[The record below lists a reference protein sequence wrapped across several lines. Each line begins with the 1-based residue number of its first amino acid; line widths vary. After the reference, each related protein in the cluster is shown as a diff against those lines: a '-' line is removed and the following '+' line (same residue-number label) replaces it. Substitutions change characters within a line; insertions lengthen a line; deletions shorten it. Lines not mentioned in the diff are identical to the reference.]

1 MQMNPNKIPNV
12 VFIGAKETGKTTT
25 IEKLWNKNSSAI
37 NVQENIEGRGNIIY
51 NVSEL
56 PFISFSIEK
65 EIKDW
70 IDNRENRNALINA
83 DVIVFLLAIDN
94 ITFSRKAKFFKQ
106 LQDAK
111 IIKEDVSVII
121 GLSQIESY
129 VDIKELNGEYAISLN
144 DCGAIIERKTTFYKE
159 FYRYMQGFSFEIS
172 NVIPFSYIVDWQ
184 LQNLKNAIIEG
195 VIKRHNELVFD
206 KKCPTVVFIGK
217 TGCGKSSTINTLCGT
232 DLPVDGAVACTKFP
246 IVINKEILCGK
257 CIKRIN
263 IIDLPGIAES
273 LEANILYT
281 DYYNK
286 YIKAANVVVCLSQ
299 ANTRA
304 YKQDEDFY
312 TELIESNIISSNS
325 RIILGINKIDLIFK
339 SDEHL
344 AGIDLSTITD
354 DNALIKDKIDDY
366 YGRVFSKIFSKFSTV
381 NIDAVVAYSNLQQ
394 WNMERLAHKIFSN
407 L

>member
-1 MQMNPNKIPNV
+1 MNPNKNPNV

-25 IEKLWNKNSSAI
+25 IEKLWNTNKTTFD
-37 NVQENIEGRGNIIY
+37 VQEYIEGRGTINY

-56 PFISFSIEK
+56 PFISFSVEK
-65 EIKDW
+65 EINGWLDKR
-70 IDNRENRNALINA
+70 DNREALMSA
-83 DVIVFLLAIDN
+83 DVIVFLLTIDN

-106 LQDAK
+106 LHDAN
-111 IIKEDVSVII
+111 IVKENVSVII

-129 VDIKELNGEYAISLN
+129 VDIIELNGSYAISLD
-144 DCGAIIERKTTFYKE
+144 DCGAVIERKTTFCKE
-159 FYRYMQGFSFEIS
+159 FYRYMQGFSFDIS
-172 NVIPFSYIVDWQ
+172 NVIPFSYLVDWQ
-184 LQNLKNAIIEG
+184 LQNLKDAIIEG

-206 KKCPTVVFIGK
+206 KTCPTVVFVGK

-257 CIKRIN
+257 YLKRIN

-281 DYYNK
+281 DYYNR
-286 YIKAANVVVCLSQ
+286 YIKDANVVVCLSQ

-312 TELIESNIISSNS
+312 TELIESNLISCNS
-325 RIILGINKIDLIFK
+325 HIILGINKIDLIFK
-339 SDEHL
+339 SNEHL

-354 DNALIKDKIDDY
+354 DNELIKDKIDDY
-366 YGRVFSKIFSKFSTV
+366 YGRVFSKIFSKISSV
-381 NIDAVVAYSNLQQ
+381 SIDTVVAYSNLQQ
-394 WNMERLAHKIFSN
+394 WNMDQLAHKIFLN

>member
-1 MQMNPNKIPNV
+1 MNPNKTPNV

-37 NVQENIEGRGNIIY
+37 NVQENIDGRGNIIY

-129 VDIKELNGEYAISLN
+129 VDITELNGEYAISLN

-159 FYRYMQGFSFEIS
+159 FYRYMQ
-172 NVIPFSYIVDWQ
+172 
-184 LQNLKNAIIEG
+184 
-195 VIKRHNELVFD
+195 
-206 KKCPTVVFIGK
+206 
-217 TGCGKSSTINTLCGT
+217 
-232 DLPVDGAVACTKFP
+232 
-246 IVINKEILCGK
+246 
-257 CIKRIN
+257 
-263 IIDLPGIAES
+263 
-273 LEANILYT
+273 
-281 DYYNK
+281 
-286 YIKAANVVVCLSQ
+286 
-299 ANTRA
+299 
-304 YKQDEDFY
+304 
-312 TELIESNIISSNS
+312 
-325 RIILGINKIDLIFK
+325 
-339 SDEHL
+339 
-344 AGIDLSTITD
+344 
-354 DNALIKDKIDDY
+354 
-366 YGRVFSKIFSKFSTV
+366 
-381 NIDAVVAYSNLQQ
+381 
-394 WNMERLAHKIFSN
+394 
-407 L
+407 

>member
-1 MQMNPNKIPNV
+1 MNPNKNPNV

-25 IEKLWNKNSSAI
+25 IEKLWNTNKTTFD
-37 NVQENIEGRGNIIY
+37 VQENIEGRGTINY

-56 PFISFSIEK
+56 PFISFSIEN
-65 EIKDW
+65 EINSW
-70 IDNRENRNALINA
+70 IDKSENRDSLMNA
-83 DVIVFLLAIDN
+83 DIIVFLLAIDN
-94 ITFSRKAKFFKQ
+94 ITFSRKAKFLKQ
-106 LQDAK
+106 LQDAN
-111 IIKEDVSVII
+111 IVKENVTLII

-129 VDIKELNGEYAISLN
+129 VDIIVLNGSYAISLD

-159 FYRYMQGFSFEIS
+159 FSRYMQEFSFDIS
-172 NVIPFSYIVDWQ
+172 NVIPFSYLVDWQ
-184 LQNLKNAIIEG
+184 LQNLKDVIVEG

-206 KKCPTVVFIGK
+206 KTCPTVVFIGK

-246 IVINKEILCGK
+246 IVINKDMLYGK
-257 CIKRIN
+257 RRNQIN

-281 DYYNK
+281 DYYNR
-286 YIKAANVVVCLSQ
+286 YIKTANVVVCLSQ

-312 TELIESNIISSNS
+312 TELIESNIINSNS

-339 SDEHL
+339 SDKHL
-344 AGIDLSTITD
+344 AGIDLSSITD
-354 DNALIKDKIDDY
+354 DNELIKDKIDDY
-366 YGRVFSKIFSKFSTV
+366 YGRVFSKIFSKISSV
-381 NIDAVVAYSNLQQ
+381 NQDAVVAYSNLQQ
-394 WNMERLAHKIFSN
+394 WNMDKLAQKIFSN

>member
-1 MQMNPNKIPNV
+1 MNPNKNPNV

-25 IEKLWNKNSSAI
+25 IEKLWNTNKTTFD
-37 NVQENIEGRGNIIY
+37 VQENIEGRGTINY

-56 PFISFSIEK
+56 PFISFSIEN
-65 EIKDW
+65 EINSW
-70 IDNRENRNALINA
+70 IDKSENRGALMNA

-94 ITFSRKAKFFKQ
+94 ITFSRKAKFIKQ
-106 LQDAK
+106 LHDANIVK
-111 IIKEDVSVII
+111 KGVSVII

-129 VDIKELNGEYAISLN
+129 IDITELNGSYVISLD
-144 DCGAIIERKTTFYKE
+144 DCGTIIERKTTFYKE
-159 FYRYMQGFSFEIS
+159 FSRYMQGLSFEIS
-172 NVIPFSYIVDWQ
+172 NVIPFSYLVDWQ
-184 LQNLKNAIIEG
+184 LQNLKDAIVEG

-206 KKCPTVVFIGK
+206 KTCPTVVFIGK

-246 IVINKEILCGK
+246 IVINKEMLYGK
-257 CIKRIN
+257 RRNRIN

-281 DYYNK
+281 DYYNM
-286 YIKAANVVVCLSQ
+286 YIKAANAVVCLSQ

-312 TELIESNIISSNS
+312 TELIESNIINSNS

-344 AGIDLSTITD
+344 AGIDLSSITD
-354 DNALIKDKIDDY
+354 DNELIKDKIDDY
-366 YGRVFSKIFSKFSTV
+366 YGRVFSRIFSKISSV
-381 NIDAVVAYSNLQQ
+381 NQDAVVAYSNLQQ
-394 WNMERLAHKIFSN
+394 WNMDKLAQKIFSN

>member
-1 MQMNPNKIPNV
+1 
-12 VFIGAKETGKTTT
+12 
-25 IEKLWNKNSSAI
+25 
-37 NVQENIEGRGNIIY
+37 
-51 NVSEL
+51 
-56 PFISFSIEK
+56 
-65 EIKDW
+65 
-70 IDNRENRNALINA
+70 
-83 DVIVFLLAIDN
+83 
-94 ITFSRKAKFFKQ
+94 
-106 LQDAK
+106 
-111 IIKEDVSVII
+111 
-121 GLSQIESY
+121 
-129 VDIKELNGEYAISLN
+129 
-144 DCGAIIERKTTFYKE
+144 
-159 FYRYMQGFSFEIS
+159 MQGFSFEIS

>member
-1 MQMNPNKIPNV
+1 MN
-12 VFIGAKETGKTTT
+12 T
-25 IEKLWNKNSSAI
+25 
-37 NVQENIEGRGNIIY
+37 
-51 NVSEL
+51 
-56 PFISFSIEK
+56 
-65 EIKDW
+65 
-70 IDNRENRNALINA
+70 
-83 DVIVFLLAIDN
+83 
-94 ITFSRKAKFFKQ
+94 
-106 LQDAK
+106 
-111 IIKEDVSVII
+111 
-121 GLSQIESY
+121 
-129 VDIKELNGEYAISLN
+129 
-144 DCGAIIERKTTFYKE
+144 
-159 FYRYMQGFSFEIS
+159 
-172 NVIPFSYIVDWQ
+172 
-184 LQNLKNAIIEG
+184 G
-195 VIKRHNELVFD
+195 VISMGI
-206 KKCPTVVFIGK
+206 KCP
-217 TGCGKSSTINTLCGT
+217 
-232 DLPVDGAVACTKFP
+232 
-246 IVINKEILCGK
+246 
-257 CIKRIN
+257 
-263 IIDLPGIAES
+263 IIREGDDI
-273 LEANILYT
+273 ANIVVDSVLSAWKKKLKSAKK
-281 DYYNK
+281 YYNK

>member
-1 MQMNPNKIPNV
+1 MYRLATQ
-12 VFIGAKETGKTTT
+12 
-25 IEKLWNKNSSAI
+25 
-37 NVQENIEGRGNIIY
+37 
-51 NVSEL
+51 
-56 PFISFSIEK
+56 
-65 EIKDW
+65 
-70 IDNRENRNALINA
+70 
-83 DVIVFLLAIDN
+83 FLGQHLHS
-94 ITFSRKAKFFKQ
+94 TPQ
-106 LQDAK
+106 
-111 IIKEDVSVII
+111 
-121 GLSQIESY
+121 GLS
-129 VDIKELNGEYAISLN
+129 
-144 DCGAIIERKTTFYKE
+144 GAP
-159 FYRYMQGFSFEIS
+159 IS

-217 TGCGKSSTINTLCGT
+217 TGCGKSSTINTLCDT

-246 IVINKEILCGK
+246 IVINKEFLYGK

-312 TELIESNIISSNS
+312 TELIVTTQHPQ
-325 RIILGINKIDLIFK
+325 K
-339 SDEHL
+339 
-344 AGIDLSTITD
+344 
-354 DNALIKDKIDDY
+354 Y
-366 YGRVFSKIFSKFSTV
+366 PY
-381 NIDAVVAYSNLQQ
+381 
-394 WNMERLAHKIFSN
+394 WHK
-407 L
+407 